1 MKYVISPIRE
11 EDITI
16 QSRITKS
23 PKPYSNRNIHDKYNF
38 VPKNK
43 IKYTNNNKLI
53 LHDLSCTLSINLK
66 EISNIKKIDSL
77 SFNQMEILQKKISI
91 ISELFK
97 NVRKNY
103 KNKNKLKSKIFMN
116 NQLIQDIK
124 KKTDEEKMILQIK
137 KNRLIKVIDAKE
149 IEINQYKQKFKE
161 IENFVKRVCQ
171 MDEKYKKKYSFF
183 SIDTFILN
191 NMNLLQ
197 LIKEKKQKNDYIMD
211 LINVINYENKEY
223 KNVYNKENIY
233 INNNERISIT
243 RIKNNIND
251 FLSIQND
258 KNKYFENYID
268 IMNKVYKNIYNIELI
283 TTYGLDKFKQN
294 KDKNSLLLPLYDNKN
309 SNLFKSGNES
319 TSNICND
326 YQNDSSELSSDSE
339 KIQ

>member
-1 MKYVISPIRE
+1 MKYIISPIRE

-16 QSRITKS
+16 QSVITKS

-53 LHDLSCTLSINLK
+53 LHDLSCTLLINLK

-124 KKTDEEKMILQIK
+124 KKTDEEKMILEIK

-149 IEINQYKQKFKE
+149 IEINQYQQKFKE
-161 IENFVKRVCQ
+161 IENFVKRACQ

-309 SNLFKSGNES
+309 YNLFKSGNES
-319 TSNICND
+319 TSNVCND

>member
-1 MKYVISPIRE
+1 MKYIISPIRE

>member
-1 MKYVISPIRE
+1 
-11 EDITI
+11 
-16 QSRITKS
+16 
-23 PKPYSNRNIHDKYNF
+23 
-38 VPKNK
+38 
-43 IKYTNNNKLI
+43 
-53 LHDLSCTLSINLK
+53 
-66 EISNIKKIDSL
+66 
-77 SFNQMEILQKKISI
+77 
-91 ISELFK
+91 
-97 NVRKNY
+97 
-103 KNKNKLKSKIFMN
+103 
-116 NQLIQDIK
+116 
-124 KKTDEEKMILQIK
+124 
-137 KNRLIKVIDAKE
+137 
-149 IEINQYKQKFKE
+149 
-161 IENFVKRVCQ
+161 
-171 MDEKYKKKYSFF
+171 
-183 SIDTFILN
+183 
-191 NMNLLQ
+191 MNLLQ

-258 KNKYFENYID
+258 KNKYFEDYID

>member
-1 MKYVISPIRE
+1 MKYIISPIRE

-23 PKPYSNRNIHDKYNF
+23 PKPYSNRNMHDKYNF

-124 KKTDEEKMILQIK
+124 KKTDEEKMILEIK

-149 IEINQYKQKFKE
+149 IEINQYQQKFKE

>member
-1 MKYVISPIRE
+1 MKYIISPIRE

-23 PKPYSNRNIHDKYNF
+23 PKPFLNRNIHGKYNF

-97 NVRKNY
+97 NLRKNY

-116 NQLIQDIK
+116 NQLIEDIK

-309 SNLFKSGNES
+309 SSPFKSGNES
-319 TSNICND
+319 NSNICHD

>member
-1 MKYVISPIRE
+1 MKYIISPIRT

-16 QSRITKS
+16 QSRIAKS
-23 PKPYSNRNIHDKYNF
+23 PKPFSYRNIHDKYNF

-43 IKYTNNNKLI
+43 IKYTNNNQLI

-77 SFNQMEILQKKISI
+77 SFNQMEIIQKKISI

-97 NVRKNY
+97 NVRKNH
-103 KNKNKLKSKIFMN
+103 KNKNKLKSKIFIN

-124 KKTDEEKMILQIK
+124 KKADEEKMILQIK
-137 KNRLIKVIDAKE
+137 KNRLKKAIDAKE
-149 IEINQYKQKFKE
+149 IEINKYKQKFNE
-161 IENFVKRVCQ
+161 IEIFVRRVSQ

-183 SIDTFILN
+183 NMDTFILSN
-191 NMNLLQ
+191 INLLQ
-197 LIKEKKQKNDYIMD
+197 LIKEKKQEKDNIMD
-211 LINVINYENKEY
+211 LINAINYENKEY
-223 KNVYNKENIY
+223 KNIYNNANIY

-243 RIKNNIND
+243 RINNNIKD

-268 IMNKVYKNIYNIELI
+268 IMNKVYKNIYNIELL
-283 TTYGLDKFKQN
+283 TSNELDKFKPN
-294 KDKNSLLLPLYDNKN
+294 KGKNSLLLPLYDNKN
-309 SNLFKSGNES
+309 SCPFKTGNES
-319 TSNICND
+319 TSNIYND

-339 KIQ
+339 KI

>member
-1 MKYVISPIRE
+1 MKYIISPIRE

-23 PKPYSNRNIHDKYNF
+23 PKPFLNRNIHGKYNF

-124 KKTDEEKMILQIK
+124 KKTDEEKMILEIK

-149 IEINQYKQKFKE
+149 IEINQYKQKFNE
-161 IENFVKRVCQ
+161 IENFVKRACQ

-258 KNKYFENYID
+258 KNKYFEDYID

-309 SNLFKSGNES
+309 YNLFKSGNES

>member
-23 PKPYSNRNIHDKYNF
+23 PKPFLNRNIHDKYNF

-116 NQLIQDIK
+116 NQLIEDIK

-149 IEINQYKQKFKE
+149 IEINQYKQKFNE
-161 IENFVKRVCQ
+161 IENFVKRACQ

-258 KNKYFENYID
+258 KNKYFEDYID

>member
-1 MKYVISPIRE
+1 MKYIISPIRE

-38 VPKNK
+38 VAKNK

-77 SFNQMEILQKKISI
+77 SFNQMEIMQKKVSI

-116 NQLIQDIK
+116 NQLIEDIK

-319 TSNICND
+319 TSNVCND